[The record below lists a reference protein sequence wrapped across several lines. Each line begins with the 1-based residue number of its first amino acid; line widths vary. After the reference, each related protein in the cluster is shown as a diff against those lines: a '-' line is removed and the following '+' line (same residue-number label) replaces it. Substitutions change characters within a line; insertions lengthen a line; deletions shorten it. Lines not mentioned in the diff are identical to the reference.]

1 MGLGEWSDVL
11 LDLDRFSFGKFKY
24 GGRSMDPNSSLP
36 RAAGPGVVERR
47 VGRGKCCRFNSERG
61 GKPGDAGFAGR
72 RAA

>member
-1 MGLGEWSDVL
+1 
-11 LDLDRFSFGKFKY
+11 
-24 GGRSMDPNSSLP
+24 MDPNSSLP